1 MALHYYSLYIWLNI
15 DSWSPMC
22 KENITRLGTLKAQLE
37 LAHKFK
43 KLTQY
48 GDTAKHDE
56 TDRDRRLRHRLAGYT
71 YVINSDDY
79 IYVLSWGE
87 PLLMTCSPDPADETV
102 SKRAWEDHMG
112 RWKADL
118 RSVRAALSE
127 LNSALESHGF

>member
-22 KENITRLGTLKAQLE
+22 KENITRLGTLKAQIE

-56 TDRDRRLRHRLAGYT
+56 TC
-71 YVINSDDY
+71 
-79 IYVLSWGE
+79 SWIPFAIMVWNGGAS
-87 PLLMTCSPDPADETV
+87 LYL
-102 SKRAWEDHMG
+102 KY
-112 RWKADL
+112 
-118 RSVRAALSE
+118 
-127 LNSALESHGF
+127 F